1 MNEFEKIYQ
10 SYSGDVY
17 RYLCRLSGDPD
28 LAEELTAETFFRA
41 LRALHGF
48 RGDCDVRVWLC
59 RIAKNC
65 WYSHLKKRRKTADVD
80 KLAIEDPAA
89 GVEEALLRR
98 SEALHIHTL
107 AHALPEP
114 YKEVFLLR
122 ALGELGFREIGK
134 IFGRTENWACV
145 VYHRARRRILD
156 AMKEEEHEK

>member
-114 YKEVFLLR
+114 YKEVFMLR
-122 ALGELGFREIGK
+122 VFGELDYAQIARLFAK
-134 IFGRTENWACV
+134 TESWARV
-145 VYHRARRRILD
+145 TYHRAKMKLIS
-156 AMKEEEHEK
+156 ATKEEDV